1 MKDKKEV
8 IDQIIKN
15 TKLDEKVEAAFSEV
29 EDQVKEKIREEL
41 ETALREK
48 IKEELEKKA
57 RRRMIKTVIAAAAV
71 FCTGFFI
78 LKAGKK
84 IIRGY

>member
-1 MKDKKEV
+1 MKDQKEV

-15 TKLDEKVEAAFSEV
+15 TKLDEKVEAAFSAV

-41 ETALREK
+41 ETVLREK
-48 IKEELEKKA
+48 IREELERKA
-57 RRRMIKTVIAAAAV
+57 KMRVIKTVIATAAV
-71 FCTGFFI
+71 FCTGYFI